1 MARGNGRRQNGLEG
15 DLPPR
20 IVSIPRLALA
30 VGLGIALVMGAT
42 AASRPPDASAQPDA
56 VARLLADLET
66 ALASGDPTRLTALE
80 SPALSPDTVN
90 GIARSVVA
98 GPDATVTVRERMRR
112 ATPEGT
118 EVLADIFLGHGQH
131 ARVVTWRIH
140 ARPASDGRAIIAGL
154 DEQGT
159 LDDLL
164 KLTLDATH
172 QFAVHNLAFRA
183 TDFTLMMSSGT
194 AFLAQADDGV
204 TAIVLRGRGNVR
216 FMPPDRAEQ
225 GQLQAFAHQ
234 SELAVDAS
242 DVFIRLS
249 PAEFNTRVGQGALTP
264 VTVNAD
270 ASTAARQ
277 VFDEFSP
284 MTYGIDLRDLG
295 QRGWSFEPSAGNV
308 VVEFKAGRLG
318 WLTYARSPSE
328 FEDVTLFKRVGSKL
342 VSSYASAERLAT
354 RGRFYN
360 ENANATY
367 RVEHYD
373 LDVTFDP
380 VRRHLR
386 GRASMALRVLSDAV
400 SSLTIR
406 LNDDLIVSSVTAPGA
421 DRLLAVRLSA
431 QNRVL
436 ITLPGAIPRGADLTL
451 DITYSGRLR
460 SSAFDRE
467 ALEPSDPSD
476 PGDQDVKQGTDF
488 RPDPEPVWIYSGRDA
503 WYPQAESLD
512 HATATMRF
520 QVPAEYDV
528 VASGTLTRSSV
539 GPSSASGPG
548 ERTSEFVADRPI
560 RYIAC
565 AISHFAPVNSVPAA
579 VAGLVP
585 RPEDTGG
592 RETSSG
598 PASINVNVVATPR
611 STNQARALGARVSDM
626 LHFYS
631 TLVGDA
637 PYSSFTL
644 ATVDDNV
651 LGGHSPAYL
660 TVLRERLPTSEINWR
675 ADPVAFD
682 QVPYFLLAHEVA
694 HQWWGQA
701 VGWNNYHEQW
711 LSEGLA
717 QYFAVLYAG
726 ATQGPSAMRDLLSA
740 MRSSVLDMP
749 DAGPI
754 ALGNRLGRLSNEPS
768 MFRVI
773 LYNKSALVLDMLR
786 RLIGDKPFYAGL
798 TRFYRAH
805 RFGTAGT
812 DDLARAL
819 QAETTVP
826 LDPFF
831 DTWILNSGIPEAR
844 VLTQVD
850 AGGRSATIRVEPV
863 GPPADFPVTIAVQYA
878 NGTTD
883 EVTIPVI
890 GGPVTRQIA
899 LNGPVRRL
907 VTKDDVTL
915 VRFRN

>member
-1 MARGNGRRQNGLEG
+1 MR
-15 DLPPR
+15 
-20 IVSIPRLALA
+20 RLALA
-30 VGLGIALVMGAT
+30 VGLGVALVMGAT
-42 AASRPPDASAQPDA
+42 AAIRPSAPFAQPDA
-56 VARLLADLET
+56 VTRLLTDLET

-80 SPALSPDTVN
+80 SPALSPDTAN

-98 GPDATVTVRERMRR
+98 GPDVTVTVRERMRR
-112 ATPEGT
+112 AIPEGT
-118 EVLADIFLGHGQH
+118 EVLADIFLGRGRH

-140 ARPASDGRAIIAGL
+140 VRPASDGRAIIAGL
-154 DEQGT
+154 DEQGS
-159 LDDLL
+159 LDALL
-164 KLTLDATH
+164 KLTLDATR

-183 TDFTLMMSSGT
+183 TDFTLTMSSGT

-204 TAIVLRGRGNVR
+204 TAIVLHGRGNVR
-216 FMPPDRAEQ
+216 FTPPDRAEQ

-234 SELAVDAS
+234 SELAVDVS
-242 DVFIRLS
+242 DVFVRLS
-249 PAEFNTRVGQGALTP
+249 PAEFSTRVAQGALTP
-264 VTVNAD
+264 VTVTAG
-270 ASTAARQ
+270 ASTAARE

-284 MTYGIDLRDLG
+284 LTYGIDLRDLG
-295 QRGWSFEPSAGNV
+295 QSGWSFEPSAGNV

-354 RGRFYN
+354 RGRFYD

-367 RVEHYD
+367 LVEHDD

-380 VRRHLR
+380 LRRHLR
-386 GRASMALRVLSDAV
+386 GRASMTIRVLADTV

-406 LNDDLIVSSVTAPGA
+406 LNDSLIVSSVTAPGA
-421 DRLLAVRLSA
+421 DRLLAVRMSS

-451 DITYSGRLR
+451 DITYSGRLGP
-460 SSAFDRE
+460 SPFDRE
-467 ALEPSDPSD
+467 ALEPSDP
-476 PGDQDVKQGTDF
+476 GDRDVKQGTDF

-539 GPSSASGPG
+539 GAPSASGPG

-565 AISHFAPVNSVPAA
+565 AISRFAPVNSVPAA
-579 VAGLVP
+579 VAGLAS
-585 RPEDTGG
+585 RPDDTGG
-592 RETSSG
+592 RQTPSG
-598 PASINVNVVATPR
+598 PASINVNVAATPR
-611 STNQARALGARVSDM
+611 STNQARTLGARVSDM

-726 ATQGPSAMRDLLSA
+726 ATQGPSTMRDLLSE

-749 DAGPI
+749 EAGPI

-798 TRFYRAH
+798 TRFYRTH
-805 RFGTAGT
+805 RFATAGT
-812 DDLARAL
+812 DDLTRAF

-850 AGGRSATIRVEPV
+850 AGGQSATVRVETTV
-863 GPPADFPVTIAVQYA
+863 GPPADFPLTIAVQYA
-878 NGTTD
+878 DGTTD
-883 EVTIPVI
+883 DMTIPVI
-890 GGPVTRQIA
+890 GGQLTRQIA
-899 LNGPVRRL
+899 LKGPVRRF

>member
-1 MARGNGRRQNGLEG
+1 MR
-15 DLPPR
+15 
-20 IVSIPRLALA
+20 RLALA
-30 VGLGIALVMGAT
+30 FGLGIALMMGAT
-42 AASRPPDASAQPDA
+42 AAIRPPAPFAQPDA

-98 GPDATVTVRERMRR
+98 GPDATVTVRERTRR
-112 ATPEGT
+112 PTPDGT

-140 ARPASDGRAIIAGL
+140 ARSESDGRAIIAGL

-164 KLTLDATH
+164 KLTLDASH

-183 TDFTLMMSSGT
+183 TDFTLLMASGT

-204 TAIVLRGRGNVR
+204 TAVVLHGRGNVH
-216 FMPPDRAEQ
+216 FAPSDRAEQ

-242 DVFIRLS
+242 DVFIRLN
-249 PAEFNTRVGQGALTP
+249 PTEFSTRIAQGALTP

-270 ASTAARQ
+270 AMTAARA

-295 QRGWSFEPSAGNV
+295 QRGWSFEPSAGHV
-308 VVEFKAGRLG
+308 VVEFKAGHLG

-328 FEDVTLFKRVGSKL
+328 FEDVTLFKRAGSKL
-342 VSSYASAERLAT
+342 VSSYASEERLAT
-354 RGRFYN
+354 RGRFYD

-373 LDVTFDP
+373 LDVAFDP
-380 VRRHLR
+380 LRRHLR
-386 GRASMALRVLSDAV
+386 GRASMQVRILSDAV

-431 QNRVL
+431 QNRLLVS
-436 ITLPGAIPRGADLTL
+436 LPGAIPRGTALTL
-451 DITYSGRLR
+451 DIAYSGRIGP
-460 SSAFDRE
+460 SAFDRE
-467 ALEPSDPSD
+467 AIEPSD
-476 PGDQDVKQGTDF
+476 PGDQDVKQGGDF

-520 QVPAEYDV
+520 EVPAEYDV

-539 GPSSASGPG
+539 GVPSASGPG

-565 AISHFAPVNSVPAA
+565 AISRFAPVISVPAI
-579 VAGLVP
+579 VAGLAP
-585 RPEDTGG
+585 GPDETGS
-592 RETSSG
+592 RQTSSS

-611 STNQARALGARVSDM
+611 STNQARALGARVSDV

-631 TLVGDA
+631 TLVGEA

-660 TVLRERLPTSEINWR
+660 TLLRERLPTSEINWR
-675 ADPVAFD
+675 ADSVAFD

-726 ATQGPSAMRDLLSA
+726 ATQGPSTMRDLLSD

-749 DAGPI
+749 EAGPI
-754 ALGNRLGRLSNEPS
+754 ALGNRLGRLSNQPS
-768 MFRVI
+768 MFRII

-805 RFGTAGT
+805 RFATAGT
-812 DDLARAL
+812 DDLTHAF
-819 QAETTVP
+819 QAETTLP
-826 LDPFF
+826 LGPFF
-831 DTWILNSGIPEAR
+831 DAWILNSGIPEER

-850 AGGRSATIRVEPV
+850 PGGRSATIRVELIA
-863 GPPADFPVTIAVQYA
+863 GPPADFPLTIAVQYA
-878 NGTTD
+878 NGPTED
-883 EVTIPVI
+883 VTIPVI
-890 GGPVTRQIA
+890 GGQVTRQIP

>member
-1 MARGNGRRQNGLEG
+1 M
-15 DLPPR
+15 
-20 IVSIPRLALA
+20 

-42 AASRPPDASAQPDA
+42 GAIRPAGLLAQPDA
-56 VARLLADLET
+56 VTHLLADLET

-80 SPALSPDTVN
+80 SPSLSPDTAN

-98 GPDATVTVRERMRR
+98 GPDATVTVRERARR
-112 ATPEGT
+112 PTAEGT
-118 EVLADIFLGHGQH
+118 EVLADIFLGHGQR

-140 ARPASDGRAIIAGL
+140 TRPTGDGRAIIAEL
-154 DEQGT
+154 DEQGSLT
-159 LDDLL
+159 DLL

-172 QFAVHNLAFRA
+172 QFAVHNLVFRA
-183 TDFTLMMSSGT
+183 TDFTLAMSSGT

-204 TAIVLRGRGNVR
+204 TAIVLHGRGNAH
-216 FMPPDRAEQ
+216 FAPPDRAEQ

-234 SELAVDAS
+234 SELAVDVS
-242 DVFIRLS
+242 DFFIRLS
-249 PAEFNTRVGQGALTP
+249 PAEFSTRVAQGALIP
-264 VTVNAD
+264 VTVNPD
-270 ASTAARQ
+270 ASTAARE

-284 MTYGIDLRDLG
+284 LTYGIDLRDLG
-295 QRGWSFEPSAGNV
+295 QNGWSFEPSAGNV
-308 VVEFKAGRLG
+308 VVEFKARRLG

-328 FEDVTLFKRVGSKL
+328 FEDVTLFKRAGSKL

-354 RGRFYN
+354 RGRFYD

-367 RVEHYD
+367 LVEHYD

-380 VRRHLR
+380 LRRHLR
-386 GRASMALRVLSDAV
+386 GRASMTIRVLSDTV

-406 LNDDLIVSSVTAPGA
+406 LNDSLIVSSVTAPGA
-421 DRLLAVRLSA
+421 DRLLAVRLSS

-436 ITLPGAIPRGADLTL
+436 ITLPGVIPRGADLTL
-451 DITYSGRLR
+451 DITYSGRLGP
-460 SSAFDRE
+460 SPFDRE
-467 ALEPSDPSD
+467 ALEP
-476 PGDQDVKQGTDF
+476 GDQDVNQGTDF

-503 WYPQAESLD
+503 WYPEAESFD
-512 HATATMRF
+512 HSTATMRF

-539 GPSSASGPG
+539 GAPSASGPG
-548 ERTSEFVADRPI
+548 ARTSEFVADRPI

-565 AISHFAPVNSVPAA
+565 AISRFAPVMSVPAT
-579 VAGLVP
+579 VAGLAP
-585 RPEDTGG
+585 KPDAAGDRQTP
-592 RETSSG
+592 SG

-611 STNQARALGARVSDM
+611 STNQARALSARVSDI

-660 TVLRERLPTSEINWR
+660 TVLRERLPTSQVNWR
-675 ADPVAFD
+675 SDSVAFD
-682 QVPYFLLAHEVA
+682 QVPYFLLAHEIG

-726 ATQGPSAMRDLLSA
+726 ATQGPSTMRDLLSE
-740 MRSSVLDMP
+740 MRSSVLDIP
-749 DAGPI
+749 EAGPI
-754 ALGNRLGRLSNEPS
+754 ALGNRLGRLTNDPS

-805 RFGTAGT
+805 RFATAGT
-812 DDLARAL
+812 DDLTRAF
-819 QAETTVP
+819 QSETTVP
-826 LDPFF
+826 LNPFF

-850 AGGRSATIRVEPV
+850 AGGQSATIRVEPV
-863 GPPADFPVTIAVQYA
+863 GPPADFPLTIAVQYA

-883 EVTIPVI
+883 DVTIPVI
-890 GGPVTRQIA
+890 DSQVTRQIA
-899 LNGPVRRL
+899 LKGPVRRL
-907 VTKDDVTL
+907 VTKDEVTL